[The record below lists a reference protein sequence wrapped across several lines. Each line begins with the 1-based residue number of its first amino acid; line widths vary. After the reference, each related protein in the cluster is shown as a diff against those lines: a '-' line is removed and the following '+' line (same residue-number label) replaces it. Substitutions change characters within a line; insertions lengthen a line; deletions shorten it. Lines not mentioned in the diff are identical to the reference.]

1 MSQNDPKIT
10 KDMMDFCAHII
21 IVLDEL
27 DMRADDAYDSKTGL
41 YNRHV
46 ILVFLPGIHEIEEMH
61 SILSSA
67 KYKNSKWDII
77 VLHSLVTNEEQQQ
90 IFERTPKGYRRIIL
104 STNIAES
111 SITVPDVKYG
121 MTMSHQHLKKFN
133 KYLN

>member
-10 KDMMDFCAHII
+10 KRMMDFCVHII

-46 ILVFLPGIHEIEEMH
+46 ILLFLPGINEIEEMH

-67 KYKNSKWDII
+67 KYNNSKWDII
-77 VLHSLVTNEEQQQ
+77 VLHSSVTNEEQHK
-90 IFERTPKGYRRIIL
+90 IFEQPPKGYRRVIL

-121 MTMSHQHLKKFN
+121 MTISHQHFKKFN